1 MNLTPTTLR
10 LDTKG
15 RPCGQS
21 HIPANHTCR
30 KQGSFPTRKAIAAG
44 LGVAALGVGAY
55 ALSRRPKQA
64 APPSTISIPT
74 QPRLPG
80 SKQADLPR
88 LPGVTP
94 RALLAAAPARKSKT
108 QRMREN
114 TAAAMR
120 QAESRIGQTAREEVR
135 RVAQIGNT
143 MAAAGEASGMA
154 TKTAFREVRLRVE
167 AARRRYEPGY
177 RRGGRPTPKA
187 PSQLPES
194 ANPVFRNPFTAS
206 APLTPES
213 VSIDPRTGQ
222 PRRSKPKGFG
232 RSTRDRGM
240 TFYDTQ
246 YIDPARQGEVLPGK
260 SPAR

>member
-1 MNLTPTTLR
+1 MTLTPATLR

-30 KQGSFPTRKAIAAG
+30 KQGSSPTRKAIAAG

-55 ALSRRPKQA
+55 ALSRRPL
-64 APPSTISIPT
+64 PT
-74 QPRLPG
+74 SPKLSG
-80 SKQADLPR
+80 SKRADPPR

-246 YIDPARQGEVLPGK
+246 YIDPARQ
-260 SPAR
+260 SA